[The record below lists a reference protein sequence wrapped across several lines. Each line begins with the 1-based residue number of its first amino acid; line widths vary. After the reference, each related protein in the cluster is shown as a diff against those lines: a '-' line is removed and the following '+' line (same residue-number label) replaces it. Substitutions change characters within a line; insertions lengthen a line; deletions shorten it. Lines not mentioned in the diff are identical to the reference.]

1 MTITLARRLDFSK
14 TPVSDIADTTVIDAS
29 ERAGTV
35 NGFFH
40 AVDHGV
46 GSALINDL
54 VAQLRAIFSLR
65 QTLLLDQ
72 RMRGYLP
79 PYYCSCG
86 GEDGAR
92 SSQQEGFCIGH
103 HTVVDPGRPLTD
115 NGTAPFEPLAYGRY
129 RGGLSRQT
137 FSDRQ
142 VSTISA

>member
-14 TPVSDIADTTVIDAS
+14 TLLSDIADTTVIDAIQ
-29 ERAGTV
+29 RTGTG

-40 AVDHGV
+40 AVDHGIA
-46 GSALINDL
+46 SALINDL

-65 QTLLLDQ
+65 PTLLLDQ

-86 GEDGAR
+86 DEDGAC
-92 SSQQEGFCIGH
+92 SSQQQGCCIGH
-103 HTVVDPGRPLTD
+103 DTVVDPRRPLTD
-115 NGTAPFEPLAYGRY
+115 NRTAPFEPLAYGRY
-129 RGGLSRQT
+129 RGGRSRQT